1 MGCQKCRFDEDYF
14 HDDDGEDNS
23 DNEGDDEYDDSPL
36 GIGNDGDNK
45 GSLQIGFL
53 EKVGIWEFGPNLS
66 L

>member
-1 MGCQKCRFDEDYF
+1 MGCQQCRFDEDYF

-45 GSLQIGFL
+45 GSLQI
-53 EKVGIWEFGPNLS
+53 
-66 L
+66 